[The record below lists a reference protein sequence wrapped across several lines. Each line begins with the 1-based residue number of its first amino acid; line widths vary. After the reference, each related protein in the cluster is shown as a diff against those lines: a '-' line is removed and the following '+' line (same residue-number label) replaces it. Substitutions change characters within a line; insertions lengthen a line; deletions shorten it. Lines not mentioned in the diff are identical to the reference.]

1 MRAITRPDL
10 ADRHRRRQ
18 LQRWTA
24 LVVAAAVPPLLAP
37 GRARAQHDGSGS
49 HALVAYYSRTGHTRQ
64 VALAIAEA
72 VGAELFE
79 IVPATP
85 YPAAYQD
92 TVDLNS
98 RQRAAGEFPPAPRPI
113 PDLARYDTVF
123 LGYPVWAVDLPR
135 LLYPF
140 LRQQDFGGKTLAP
153 FCTYAMSGL
162 AGTEQTLKELCPR
175 SRVLPGLAVQGG
187 GRGHNTLVTRI
198 EPNAAGRAQ
207 EWGRRSLVD
216 AARR

>member
-1 MRAITRPDL
+1 MTPAVPLD
-10 ADRHRRRQ
+10 RRRRQQ
-18 LQRWTA
+18 LQRWAA
-24 LVVAAAVPPLLAP
+24 LVAAAAVAPLLAP
-37 GRARAQHDGSGS
+37 GRAHAQRGGSG
-49 HALVAYYSRTGHTRQ
+49 ARPLVAYYSRTGHTRQ
-64 VALAIAEA
+64 VALAIVEA
-72 VGAELFE
+72 VGADLFE
-79 IVPATP
+79 IVPAVP

-92 TVDLNS
+92 TVDLNA

-140 LRQQDFGGKTLAP
+140 LREQDFGGKTLAP

-162 AGTEQTLKELCPR
+162 AGTEQTLRQLCPR
-175 SRVLPGLAVQGG
+175 SRLMPGLAVQGG
-187 GRGHNTLVTRI
+187 GRGHNTLVTTI
-198 EPNAAGRAQ
+198 APNARGRAQ
-207 EWGRRSLVD
+207 EWGRQSLVD